1 MGGLAMATPLVAG
14 VAGLAAFGAMV
25 AYRAAFR
32 HALKKAR
39 EEIDKML
46 LALQQQLDSQALFG
60 DLPAP
65 RALPAA
71 GDDAAL
77 AAAMITTIL

>member
-1 MGGLAMATPLVAG
+1 MVSYSTEPTKRQARVRPCTASAWIPQSSASLAMATPLVAG

-25 AYRAAFR
+25 GYRAAFR

-46 LALQQQLDSQALFG
+46 LALQQQLDS
-60 DLPAP
+60 
-65 RALPAA
+65 
-71 GDDAAL
+71 
-77 AAAMITTIL
+77 

>member
-1 MGGLAMATPLVAG
+1 MPGLYSPRSTPRVGATARPG
-14 VAGLAAFGAMV
+14 RDGFG
-25 AYRAAFR
+25 RAAFR

-46 LALQQQLDSQALFG
+46 PALQQQLDSQALFG

-65 RALPAA
+65 PPQIRR
-71 GDDAAL
+71 GGDDDAAL
-77 AAAMITTIL
+77 ITMITSSS